1 MFART
6 ENLLLRPG
14 WAEDAPALAR
24 ALRGVERSANAAA
37 DALADAESFLAA
49 SSDAI
54 LLRLLITLRTDGGP
68 LVIGTVGLTRRA
80 SGHIELSCWIEE
92 TRVSKGYAAE
102 AVRAVFDIAATLS
115 LPEIEPPHFVDGR
128 SFRPLLEVP
137 LAA

>member
-24 ALRGVERSANAAA
+24 ALRGNARSANAA

-49 SSDAI
+49 SSAAI

-102 AVRAVFDIAATLS
+102 AVRAVLDIAATLG

-128 SFRPLLEVP
+128 SSGPMLEVP